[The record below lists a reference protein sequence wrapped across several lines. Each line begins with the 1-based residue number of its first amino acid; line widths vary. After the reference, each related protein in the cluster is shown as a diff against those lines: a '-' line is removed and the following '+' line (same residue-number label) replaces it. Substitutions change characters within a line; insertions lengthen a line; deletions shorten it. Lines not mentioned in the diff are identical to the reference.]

1 MTFSI
6 AAADPSTAEV
16 GVAVASKFLAVG
28 SVVSWARAGVGAVA
42 TQALANVGYG
52 PGGLDLMAEGLPPD
66 EVVRRLRSAD
76 DGREDRQLG
85 LVTAAGDA
93 ATSTGDRCFAW
104 AGGLTGPGYAV
115 QGNILTGPEV
125 VEAMAEAWRRAEGP
139 FAERLLAALRAGDE
153 AGGDRRGRQSA
164 ALLVC
169 QDGAG
174 YGGGTDVK
182 VDLRVDDHLLPVTEL
197 ARLLRLQDLLFGTT
211 PRSQWLEIDG
221 PLAADLRGRLTLLG
235 HDAGHGTGFDAELER
250 ALRAWTGAENL
261 EERWAG
267 GDRIDPVVVERL
279 QEVTAAAYR
288 RPGDA
293 TEAGATVQ
301 VPRDADR

>member
-6 AAADPSTAEV
+6 AAVDTATGEA
-16 GVAVASKFLAVG
+16 GVAVASKFLAAG
-28 SVVSWARAGVGAVA
+28 SVVPWARSGVGAVA
-42 TQALANVGYG
+42 TQALANVRYG
-52 PGGLDLMAEGLPPD
+52 PDGLALMAEGLPPD
-66 EVVRRLRSAD
+66 EVVDRLTAAD
-76 DGREDRQLG
+76 EGRDDRQLG
-85 LVTAAGDA
+85 LVTAAGNA
-93 ATSTGDRCFAW
+93 ASRTGERCFGW

-139 FAERLLAALRAGDE
+139 FAERLLAALRAGDD

-164 ALLVC
+164 AVLVC
-169 QDGAG
+169 QEGAG

-182 VDLRVDDHLLPVTEL
+182 VDLRVDDHPQPVSEL
-197 ARLLRLQDLLFGTT
+197 ARLLRLHDLLFGVT
-211 PRSQWLEIDG
+211 PRGHWLRVDEA
-221 PLAADLRGRLTLLG
+221 LAADLRGRLALLG
-235 HDAGHGTGFDAELER
+235 HDPGRGTGFDDDLER

-261 EERWAG
+261 EERWDG

-288 RPGDA
+288 DVDA
-293 TEAGATVQ
+293 G
-301 VPRDADR
+301 RS